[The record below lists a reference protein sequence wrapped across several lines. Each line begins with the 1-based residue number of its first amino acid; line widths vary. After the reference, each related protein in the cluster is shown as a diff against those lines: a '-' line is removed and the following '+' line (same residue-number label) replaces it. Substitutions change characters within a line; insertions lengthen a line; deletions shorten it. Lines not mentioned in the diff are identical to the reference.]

1 MAKCIP
7 LYRVYGKERLTYC
20 SIAVVVKMCTP
31 YETGCASLQF
41 ATYALACA
49 GLTCCACVLLHFLQF
64 GGSHNRPRRPPED
77 VDRHPAVAHEQLRPQ
92 LTDSSVSFRPL
103 YPLSLYSPSPS
114 SSSSSISGLEFGQ
127 VNSWRASSVS
137 RGVVFSR
144 FAGSMFP
151 DARMIFLASPVN
163 QIIGTRDLNKP
174 LGNHTNLTL
183 AKRARYRPP
192 VSH

>member
-1 MAKCIP
+1 
-7 LYRVYGKERLTYC
+7 
-20 SIAVVVKMCTP
+20 MCPP
-31 YETGCASLQF
+31 YENSCASLQC
-41 ATYALACA
+41 AAYALAHA
-49 GLTCCACVLLHFLQF
+49 GLTCGACVLLLFLHF
-64 GGSHNRPRRPPED
+64 GGSDNRPRRPPED
-77 VDRHPAVAHEQLRPQ
+77 VDRHPAAAYEQLRPQ
-92 LTDSSVSFRPL
+92 LVDSNVSFG
-103 YPLSLYSPSPS
+103 LSTCFLSTSPSSPSS
-114 SSSSSISGLEFGQ
+114 SSSSSISGLEFVQ

-183 AKRARYRPP
+183 AKRAR
-192 VSH
+192 